1 MGTGFAVVD
10 GTGSFTSLIEL
21 PAGSPPP
28 MYFTWAKNV
37 APFLTP
43 SESTPS

>member
-1 MGTGFAVVD
+1 VH

-21 PAGSPPP
+21 PAGTPPA

-37 APFLTP
+37 VPYLT
-43 SESTPS
+43 STEAATN

>member
-1 MGTGFAVVD
+1 VN

-37 APFLTP
+37 LPFLAP
-43 SESTPS
+43 SEATTN